1 MHKTHYLRTLACIA
15 FAGCL
20 SVSVYAK
27 TKLVTQSQ
35 YCADFASVTPPDS
48 STMFSSFADGKVLIR
63 AFNNPTGFYIQLLAA
78 DEQTQ
83 QKLLVNGLTVYVD
96 PTGKEKDKYAVI
108 FPSMMSL
115 RQQMGQTGMNQEEA
129 RPQMQDA
136 NQEQGTQSQ
145 RRDPRRPDPSKMVQQ
160 INLKGATF
168 DIDGDS
174 RAVGIEWVKLTITP
188 NQKICYNIKLPYS
201 VFNLKNSSP
210 ELLSIGLLSEFSL
223 PQGMP
228 SGGGMGGPG
237 GGMGGPGGGMGGP
250 GGGMGGPGGGMGGP
264 GGGMG
269 GPGGGMGAPGGMGQS
284 SGNARSMF
292 AEMGKP
298 VKGWIQTKLDAAH

>member
-1 MHKTHYLRTLACIA
+1 MYKTHYLRTLTCIA
-15 FAGCL
+15 FACCL
-20 SVSVYAK
+20 SVSTYAK
-27 TKLVTQSQ
+27 TKLVAQSQ
-35 YCADFASVTPPDS
+35 FCADFTTVTPPDS
-48 STMFSSFADGKVLIR
+48 STIFSSFADGKILIR
-63 AFNNPTGFYIQLLAA
+63 AFNNPNGFFIQLVAA

-83 QKLLVNGLTVYVD
+83 QKLLFNGMTVYVD

-115 RQQMGQTGMNQEEA
+115 RQQSGQTGMNQEEA
-129 RPQMQDA
+129 RSQLQDA
-136 NQEQGTQSQ
+136 NQGQGAQNQQ
-145 RRDPRRPDPSKMVQQ
+145 RGPKRPDPSKMVQQ

-174 RAVGIEWVKLTITP
+174 RAVGIEWVKLSITP

-210 ELLSIGLLSEFSL
+210 EFVSIGLISEFSL
-223 PQGMP
+223 PQGMQ
-228 SGGGMGGPG
+228 SGGSMGGPG

-269 GPGGGMGAPGGMGQS
+269 GPGGGMGQS

-298 VKGWIQTKLDAAH
+298 VKGWIQTKLDTAH

>member
-27 TKLVTQSQ
+27 AKLVTQSQ

-48 STMFSSFADGKVLIR
+48 SAMFSSFADGKVLIR
-63 AFNNPTGFYIQLLAA
+63 AFNNPTGFYIQLVAA

-83 QKLLVNGLTVYVD
+83 QKLLVNGMTVYVD

-115 RQQMGQTGMNQEEA
+115 RQQMGQTGMNQEET
-129 RPQMQDA
+129 RPQLQDA
-136 NQEQGTQSQ
+136 GQEQGTQNQLS
-145 RRDPRRPDPSKMVQQ
+145 PRRPDPSKMVQQ

-210 ELLSIGLLSEFSL
+210 EFLSIGLLSEFSL
-223 PQGMP
+223 PQGMQ

-237 GGMGGPGGGMGGP
+237 GGIGGP

>member
-1 MHKTHYLRTLACIA
+1 MNKTHYFRTLICIIV
-15 FAGCL
+15 AGCL
-20 SVSVYAK
+20 SVSAYAK
-27 TKLVTQSQ
+27 TKLVAQSQ

-48 STMFSSFADGKVLIR
+48 STMFASFADGKVLIR
-63 AFNNPTGFYIQLLAA
+63 AFNNPTGFFIQLVAA

-83 QKLLVNGLTVYVD
+83 QKLLFNGMTVYVD

-115 RQQMGQTGMNQEEA
+115 RQQTGQAGMNQEET
-129 RPQMQDA
+129 RPQPQDA
-136 NQEQGTQSQ
+136 GQEQGNQSQ
-145 RRDPRRPDPSKMVQQ
+145 QRGPRRPDPSKMAQQ

-201 VFNLKNSSP
+201 VFNLKNSSS
-210 ELLSIGLLSEFSL
+210 EFLSIGLLSEFSL
-223 PQGMP
+223 PQGMQ

-269 GPGGGMGAPGGMGQS
+269 GPGGMGQN